1 MCYCRSNLSN
11 HLGLPLSS
19 LSKKSTINAFYT
31 HSAIGAL
38 SASDKQYLNYEMK
51 SLVRMG
57 SLDYIFVALDGGTS
71 DRPELLS
78 SLNRAKFDFYAKEMN
93 LNSDSLGLEGFK
105 KFEATMEA
113 ERMKCEADLD
123 ARDRKFGRL
132 FVANEGDG
140 GEHH

>member
-1 MCYCRSNLSN
+1 
-11 HLGLPLSS
+11 
-19 LSKKSTINAFYT
+19 
-31 HSAIGAL
+31 
-38 SASDKQYLNYEMK
+38 
-51 SLVRMG
+51 
-57 SLDYIFVALDGGTS
+57 
-71 DRPELLS
+71 
-78 SLNRAKFDFYAKEMN
+78 MN